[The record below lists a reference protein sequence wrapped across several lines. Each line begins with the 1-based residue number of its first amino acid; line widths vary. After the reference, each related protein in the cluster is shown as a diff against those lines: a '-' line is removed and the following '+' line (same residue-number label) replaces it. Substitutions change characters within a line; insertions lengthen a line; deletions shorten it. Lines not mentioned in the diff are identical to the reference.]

1 MFRVCIISYLS
12 FMNSCKVFPVIII
25 AILTFNCISAQQPAY
40 KNISPDLFGVF
51 FEDISYAAD
60 GGLYAEL
67 VQNRS
72 FEYNPG
78 DKDDWTQN
86 RSSWNAFT
94 AWDFTTKGY
103 GYGNISLETSTPI
116 HRNNP
121 HYVIIKVEEPG
132 NEGVGL
138 TNHGFDGIAVK
149 KGQQYNFSVFV
160 KQLSPAPLKLQVKLL
175 GKKGD
180 TLALTGFTTAGNN
193 WKKYTATIYPSADDD
208 SSSIA
213 LLSNTKGSF
222 AVDMVSLFPA
232 ATFNNEQNGLRADIA
247 QAIAGLKPKF
257 MRFPGG
263 CLVHGDGLGNAYNWK
278 NTIGPVEQR
287 IEQKNIWNYH
297 QSVGLGYYEYFR
309 FCEDIGAKPLP
320 ILAAGVSCQNSGGTW
335 RTGGNG
341 QKAVPLSEMQAY
353 IQDIFDLV
361 EYANGPATSTWGA
374 KRAAAGHPKP
384 FNLRYIGIGNEDK
397 QTDEFRE
404 RFAMIFKAVK
414 TKYPEITVV
423 GTVGPSPDGEDYDL
437 GWQFANKMA
446 VPVVDEHYYQGPN
459 WFLTHGSRYDNYN
472 RQASKVY
479 VGEYASWGNTLHN
492 ALAEACYMTSLE
504 RNGDVVKM
512 ASYAPLLANV
522 KHTSWNPNLVY
533 FNNTAVAPT
542 VNYYVQQLFSINQGN
557 RYYDNVVAFK
567 EQDSTVAASCVM
579 DSATGDIILKIVNAG
594 PKQKD
599 AAVDLGAF
607 LQQPVTA
614 TTTILSG
621 DPAAKNTLD
630 NPVAIMPVTGSLN
643 VTKSFS
649 YAAPAFSLTV
659 VRISGKGMMV
669 SR

>member
-1 MFRVCIISYLS
+1 MQAIKHNIAA
-12 FMNSCKVFPVIII
+12 II
-25 AILTFNCISAQQPAY
+25 AILTFNIAAAQQPGY

-67 VQNRS
+67 IQNRS

-78 DKDDWTQN
+78 DKDNWAQN

-103 GYGNISLETSTPI
+103 GYGNISVETGKPV
-116 HRNNP
+116 HPNNP
-121 HYVIIKVEEPG
+121 HYVVIKVEEPG
-132 NEGVGL
+132 SEGVGL

-160 KQLSPAPLKLQVKLL
+160 KQLTSTPLKFQVKLL

-180 TLALTGFTTAGNN
+180 TLALTSFTTAANG
-193 WKKYTATIYPSADDD
+193 WKKYTASLTAAADDD
-208 SSSIA
+208 SCSLA
-213 LLSNTKGSF
+213 LLTSTKGSF

-232 ATFNNEQNGLRADIA
+232 ATFKNESNGLRADIA
-247 QAIAGLKPKF
+247 QAIAGLQPKF

-297 QSVGLGYYEYFR
+297 QSTGLGYYEYFR

-335 RTGGNG
+335 RTGSNG
-341 QKAVPLSEMQAY
+341 QKAVPLSEMQSY
-353 IQDIFDLV
+353 IQDILDLV
-361 EYANGPATSTWGA
+361 EYANGPVTSTWGA

-384 FNLRYIGIGNEDK
+384 FNLQYVGIGNEDK

-404 RFAMIFKAVK
+404 RFAMIYKAVK
-414 TKYPEITVV
+414 AKYPGIIVV
-423 GTVGPSPDGEDYDL
+423 GTAGPFPDGEDYEL
-437 GWQFANKMA
+437 GWKFANKMA
-446 VPVVDEHYYQGPN
+446 VPVIDEHYYQQPN
-459 WFLTHGSRYDNYN
+459 WFLTHGNRYDGYN
-472 RQASKVY
+472 RQASQVY
-479 VGEYASWGNTLHN
+479 VGEYASWGNTLYN

-542 VNYYVQQLFSINQGN
+542 VNYYVQQLFSANQGN
-557 RYYDNVVAFK
+557 RYYDNIITFN
-567 EQDSTVAASCVM
+567 EQDTTVSASCVM

-594 PKQKD
+594 PAQRS
-599 AAVDLGAF
+599 AAVNLGSL

-614 TTTILSG
+614 ATTIISG
-621 DPAAKNTLD
+621 DATAKNTFD
-630 NPVAIMPVTGSLN
+630 NPVAVMPVAGSLS
-643 VTKSFS
+643 VTKTFN
-649 YAAPAFSLTV
+649 YTAPAYSLTV
-659 VRISGKGMMV
+659 VRIKTKGATAAK
-669 SR
+669 